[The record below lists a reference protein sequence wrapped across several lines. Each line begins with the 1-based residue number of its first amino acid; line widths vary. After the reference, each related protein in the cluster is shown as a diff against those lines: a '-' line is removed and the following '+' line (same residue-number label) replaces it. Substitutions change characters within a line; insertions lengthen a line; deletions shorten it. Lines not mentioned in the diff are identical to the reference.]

1 MPQKFSVIKKFR
13 YIECCTSEHSLGG
26 LIILHNIP
34 ALNHAILKFVQP
46 SKVMKHDLSTFSAI
60 SMTINDIKG
69 DKFLYRKKC
78 SRYSK
83 RIGESE
89 HLFPNLT
96 TKPDRIVP
104 ISVIWDAYFAS
115 VQPYRFRY
123 IKSPLYE
130 IPLYAMCNV

>member
-34 ALNHAILKFVQP
+34 ASDHAILKFVPP
-46 SKVMKHDLSTFSAI
+46 SKVMKHDLSAFSAI

-83 RIGESE
+83 RIGESQ
-89 HLFPNLT
+89 HLFPQSNHKT
-96 TKPDRIVP
+96 GPNCSD
-104 ISVIWDAYFAS
+104 
-115 VQPYRFRY
+115 FRY
-123 IKSPLYE
+123 MGCLFWLGAAIS
-130 IPLYAMCNV
+130 IPLYKKSVI